1 MKTTDTAPAST
12 PVHQLVSDYAHQ
24 RIGSWQRGY
33 TTDQAKAVAA
43 RARLSREAG
52 KSAAEVFDLWD
63 LVDLDTLQDPRR
75 DGRPLSEQEL
85 ERAEEALLMTFTLW
99 ALHQQSRSAGVHQLD
114 KTGSPQGLGAA
125 VRRLMPA
132 GEIDDALRKR
142 LVRAG
147 KASDLAT
154 LAQRLRDIVLLL
166 RREDVPLDYS
176 LLAGQLYQWQWPGGM
191 DAVRTAWGRSF
202 HAWREKD
209 QKRAQGQAAAQQ
221 EAQKQESDGQ
231 TASP

>member
-1 MKTTDTAPAST
+1 MTTST
-12 PVHQLVSDYAHQ
+12 VSAPVHEIVAKFAHRQ
-24 RIGSWQRGY
+24 IGSWQRGY
-33 TTDQAKAVAA
+33 VTDQAKAVAA

-63 LVDLDTLQDPRR
+63 LVDLASLQDTRGEGCPW
-75 DGRPLSEQEL
+75 SEAEL

-114 KTGSPQGLGAA
+114 KYGRSRGLGAA
-125 VRRLMPA
+125 VRRLMSA
-132 GEIDDALRKR
+132 GEVDDPLRKR

-176 LLAGQLYQWQWPGGM
+176 LLAGQLYQWQWPGGS
-191 DAVRTAWGRSF
+191 DVVRTAWGRSF
-202 HAWREKD
+202 HAWREEEDEKD
-209 QKRAQGQAAAQQ
+209 EK
-221 EAQKQESDGQ
+221 EAQEVGA
-231 TASP
+231 TP

>member
-1 MKTTDTAPAST
+1 MMTTSTTAD
-12 PVHQLVSDYAHQ
+12 PVHKLVADYAHQ

-33 TTDQAKAVAA
+33 ITDQAKAVAA

-63 LVDLDTLQDPRR
+63 LIDLASLQDPRQN
-75 DGRPLSEQEL
+75 GRPLSEAEL
-85 ERAEEALLMTFTLW
+85 ERAEEALLMAFTLW
-99 ALHQQSRSAGVHQLD
+99 ALHQQSRSAGVHQLN
-114 KTGSPQGLGAA
+114 KTGRPRGLGAA

-132 GEIDDALRKR
+132 GEVDDSLRKR

-202 HAWREKD
+202 HAWSEKD
-209 QKRAQGQAAAQQ
+209 EKEAKEQ
-221 EAQKQESDGQ
+221 E
-231 TASP
+231 TTP

>member
-1 MKTTDTAPAST
+1 MTTTTALV
-12 PVHQLVSDYAHQ
+12 PVHKLVSDLAHQ
-24 RIGSWQRGY
+24 RIGAWQRGY

-52 KSAAEVFDLWD
+52 KTAAQVFDLWD
-63 LVDLDTLQDPRR
+63 LVDLDALQQARA
-75 DGRPLSEQEL
+75 DGRPLSEAEL
-85 ERAEEALLMTFTLW
+85 ERAEEALLMAFTLW
-99 ALHQQSRSAGVHQLD
+99 ALHQQSRSTGVHQLN
-114 KTGSPQGLGAA
+114 KNGSPRGLGSA

-132 GEIDDALRKR
+132 SEIDDALLKR

-147 KASDLAT
+147 KASDLPT

-166 RREDVPLDYS
+166 RRADAPLDYA
-176 LLAGQLYQWQWPGGM
+176 LLAGQLYQWQWPGGT

-209 QKRAQGQAAAQQ
+209 DKTAQEPQAGA
-221 EAQKQESDGQ
+221 
-231 TASP
+231 

>member
-1 MKTTDTAPAST
+1 MKTTSTASA
-12 PVHQLVSDYAHQ
+12 PVHKLVADFAHQ
-24 RIGSWQRGY
+24 QIGHWQRGY
-33 TTDQAKAVAA
+33 ITDQAKAVAA

-63 LVDLDTLQDPRR
+63 LVDLESLRSMR
-75 DGRPLSEQEL
+75 GDGRPLSEAEL
-85 ERAEEALLMTFTLW
+85 ARAEEALLMAFTLW
-99 ALHQQSRSAGVHQLD
+99 ALHQQSRSTGVHQLD
-114 KTGSPQGLGAA
+114 RSGRPRGLGAA

-154 LAQRLRDIVLLL
+154 LAKRLRDIVLLL

-191 DAVRTAWGRSF
+191 STVRTAWGRSF
-202 HAWREKD
+202 HASREKD
-209 QKRAQGQAAAQQ
+209 GKGAKGDKETQ
-221 EAQKQESDGQ
+221 EPQDGA
-231 TASP
+231 TP